1 MDTLEN
7 YLAEIMKKN
16 KRHIEED
23 DPICVLHTF
32 LAKFEADLIETLK
45 SQSQASSAR
54 LEEQCARL
62 EQAEKQRLERAL
74 SFVKSSA
81 ETQLGELPK
90 RLNSAIDAESF
101 KKALAGYALEH
112 MREHMTISLPQTV
125 WVCGGI
131 LAALNILLIALLVLH
146 LF

>member
-32 LAKFEADLIETLK
+32 LQKFETDLIEALK
-45 SQSQASSAR
+45 SQSQVSSAR

-81 ETQLGELPK
+81 EAQLNGLPQ
-90 RLNSAIDAESF
+90 RLNDAINAESF
-101 KKALAGYALEH
+101 KKALATYASEH
-112 MREHMTISLPQTV
+112 MREHMTISLPQPV
-125 WVCGGI
+125 WICGGI
-131 LAALNILLIALLVLH
+131 LAALNLLVLAAI
-146 LF
+146 LFS

>member
-7 YLAEIMKKN
+7 YLSEIMKKN

-23 DPICVLHTF
+23 DPICVLHTL
-32 LAKFEADLIETLK
+32 LAKFETDLVASLNAQLK
-45 SQSQASSAR
+45 ASEAR
-54 LEEQCARL
+54 LEERSARL

-81 ETQLGELPK
+81 EAQLNGFPQ
-90 RLNSAIDAESF
+90 RLNSAIETESF

-112 MREHMTISLPQTV
+112 LREHMTISLPQTV
-125 WVCGGI
+125 WLCGSI

>member
-32 LAKFEADLIETLK
+32 LQKFETDLIEALK

-81 ETQLGELPK
+81 EAQLNGLPQ
-90 RLNSAIDAESF
+90 RLNDAINAESF
-101 KKALAGYALEH
+101 KKALATYASEH
-112 MREHMTISLPQTV
+112 MREHMTISLPQPV
-125 WVCGGI
+125 WICGGI
-131 LAALNILLIALLVLH
+131 LAALNLLVLAAI
-146 LF
+146 LFS

>member
-7 YLAEIMKKN
+7 YLSEIMKKN

-32 LAKFEADLIETLK
+32 LNKFEKDLIASLEIQSAKFSTVWEEQYK
-45 SQSQASSAR
+45 R
-54 LEEQCARL
+54 LEDS
-62 EQAEKQRLERAL
+62 EKERMERAL

-81 ETQLGELPK
+81 EAQLNRFPQ
-90 RLNSAIDAESF
+90 RLNDAIDAESF
-101 KKALAGYALEH
+101 KKVLAGYALEH
-112 MREHMTISLPQTV
+112 LREHMTISLPQTV
-125 WVCGGI
+125 WICGGI
-131 LAALNILLIALLVLH
+131 LAALNILLIALLVLR

>member
-7 YLAEIMKKN
+7 YLSEIMKKN

-23 DPICVLHTF
+23 DPICVLHTL
-32 LAKFEADLIETLK
+32 LAKFETDLVTSLNAQLK
-45 SQSQASSAR
+45 ASEAR
-54 LEEQCARL
+54 LEERSARL

-81 ETQLGELPK
+81 EAQLNGFPQ
-90 RLNSAIDAESF
+90 RLNSAIETESF
-101 KKALAGYALEH
+101 KKVLAGYALEH
-112 MREHMTISLPQTV
+112 LREHMTISLPQTV
-125 WVCGGI
+125 WIYGGI

>member
-32 LAKFEADLIETLK
+32 LQKFETDLIETLK

-90 RLNSAIDAESF
+90 RLNSAINADSF

-112 MREHMTISLPQTV
+112 LREHMAISLPQTV
-125 WVCGGI
+125 WICGGI